1 MLASCIACGKI
12 CITIRALYSGIAVCS
27 HNTLIERILDMPVK
41 EIKRDYY
48 IQKLASAKNN
58 GLIKVISGMRRCGK
72 TYILMKLFY
81 DYLIA
86 NGVEDNHIIRI
97 ALDDRRN
104 KDLRNPD
111 NILAHIDELLKDG
124 KTYYLFIDE
133 VQMMDDFVDVLNS
146 FLHISNLDVYVSGS
160 NSKFL
165 SSDIVT
171 EFRLSLIHI

>member
-1 MLASCIACGKI
+1 
-12 CITIRALYSGIAVCS
+12 
-27 HNTLIERILDMPVK
+27 MPVK

-48 IQKLASAKNN
+48 IQKLKSAKNN

-111 NILAHIDELLKDG
+111 NILAHIDELLK
-124 KTYYLFIDE
+124 TVRHTICLL
-133 VQMMDDFVDVLNS
+133 M
-146 FLHISNLDVYVSGS
+146 
-160 NSKFL
+160 KFK
-165 SSDIVT
+165 
-171 EFRLSLIHI
+171 